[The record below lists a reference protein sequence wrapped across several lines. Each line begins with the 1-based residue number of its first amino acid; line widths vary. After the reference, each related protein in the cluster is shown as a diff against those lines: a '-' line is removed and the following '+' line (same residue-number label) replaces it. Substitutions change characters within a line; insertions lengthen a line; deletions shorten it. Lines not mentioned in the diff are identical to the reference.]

1 MTSEADINKIH
12 EVPNFSGK
20 LALVTGAGKGLGRA
34 SALSLAEA
42 GANVIAVSRTEE
54 DLKSLQSLY
63 PDNIEYWVEDVLADE
78 LYQRIWVPVI
88 SDMFYGANF

>member
-54 DLKSLQSLY
+54 DLKSLQSIY
-63 PDNIEYWVEDVLADE
+63 PDNIEYWVEDVLGDE
-78 LYQRIWVPVI
+78 LYQRIETLKSLDI
-88 SDMFYGANF
+88 L